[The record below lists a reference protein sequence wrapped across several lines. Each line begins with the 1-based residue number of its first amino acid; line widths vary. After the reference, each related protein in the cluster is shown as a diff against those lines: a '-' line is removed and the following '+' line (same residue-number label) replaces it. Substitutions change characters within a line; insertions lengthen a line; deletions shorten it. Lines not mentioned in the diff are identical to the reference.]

1 MSLPLG
7 KFSSPPVKAHK
18 DPLTGEYVYTLPP
31 DQVVYRRLVGGL
43 AWSGPETRS
52 VMCALCILAEERE
65 RDFSTGQ
72 HKVSV
77 VYESAAQEVE
87 DILNEAADLQD
98 SMKCTLWVT
107 PTDHPEQVRVRKW
120 QQERALRRAPRLT
133 ITSPPAVDFMVLHNL
148 LLRRG
153 AAAKTITFGKWQ
165 AAANQYAGVLPDDF
179 YRPVRLFPHIAS
191 LLYALAA
198 LDMRSA
204 HSKVVAR
211 TQKLAD
217 AGY

>member
-1 MSLPLG
+1 MSGRSDIPT
-7 KFSSPPVKAHK
+7 VKAHK
-18 DPLTGEYVYTLPP
+18 DPLDGTYVYTFPP

-52 VMCALCILAEERE
+52 VMCSLCVLAEERDK
-65 RDFSTGQ
+65 DFSTGQ
-72 HKVSV
+72 HRISV

-87 DILNEAADLQD
+87 DILDEAARVQD
-98 SMKCTLWVT
+98 AMKCTLWVT

-133 ITSPPAVDFMVLHNL
+133 ITSPPSVDFMVLHNL

-153 AAAKTITFGKWQ
+153 AASKTIAFGKWQ

-191 LLYALAA
+191 MLYALAA
-198 LDMRSA
+198 LDMREQHAPFKQST
-204 HSKVVAR
+204 HKF
-211 TQKLAD
+211 AD